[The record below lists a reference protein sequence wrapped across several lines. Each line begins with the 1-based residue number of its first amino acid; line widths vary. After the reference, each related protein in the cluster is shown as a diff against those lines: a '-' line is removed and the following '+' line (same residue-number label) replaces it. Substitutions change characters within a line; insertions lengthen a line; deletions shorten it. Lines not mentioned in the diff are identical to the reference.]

1 VSFSQAWG
9 TIPMRMGWAGMWV
22 GSVQQGRGMV
32 GMYTISRRH
41 YGFRHVVCIHI
52 ETRHYL
58 GFMEATVSSHA
69 AETQTCKTGSRIS

>member
-1 VSFSQAWG
+1 MSFSQAWG

-41 YGFRHVVCIHI
+41 YGFRHVVCI

-58 GFMEATVSSHA
+58 GFMESN
-69 AETQTCKTGSRIS
+69 RIFPMQQKPRRVRPGQG